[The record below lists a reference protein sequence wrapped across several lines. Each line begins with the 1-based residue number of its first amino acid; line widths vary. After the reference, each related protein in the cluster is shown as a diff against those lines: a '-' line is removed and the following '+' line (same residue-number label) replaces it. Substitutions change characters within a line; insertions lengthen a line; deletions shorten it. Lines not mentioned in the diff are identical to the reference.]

1 MMKIILKL
9 RKGLVKIKILE
20 SSNSEGEEN
29 DKDFGGDFD
38 FIIPDLTKSE
48 LDKVIEN
55 KKISPFIFSSN
66 TKDSEK

>member
-48 LDKVIEN
+48 LDKVFEN